1 VISSLSKCAG
11 LLLFIWIVESVEAAS
26 GSMKRTQNQIF
37 PAGLSPFSFSAG
49 PGSFN
54 VMLLKVIVLLVSSI
68 ATV

>member
-1 VISSLSKCAG
+1 LSKFTAF
-11 LLLFIWIVESVEAAS
+11 LSFIWIVESVEAAS

-37 PAGLSPFSFSAG
+37 PAGLSPFSFSAA

-54 VMLLKVIVLLVSSI
+54 VILLKVIILPSSVI

>member
-1 VISSLSKCAG
+1 
-11 LLLFIWIVESVEAAS
+11 LFIWKVESVEAAS
-26 GSMKRTQNQIF
+26 GSTKRTQNQIF
-37 PAGLSPFSFSAG
+37 PAGRPSEAVQPIPT